1 MSSLNDKVDKLI
13 HDINSLGSGV
23 PAECQDEVVALK
35 QDARDLRQAQLN
47 RDSALKNVAAG
58 SVTAGGSVT
67 GGILCGLAATT
78 GVGIL
83 ACVVAGGVGLVG
95 GGLWADGAGDSLAAA
110 EEEMDDVLDAMNKH
124 SDALCRCLMQHL
136 NP

>member
-1 MSSLNDKVDKLI
+1 MASFDEKIDKLI
-13 HDINSLGSGV
+13 HDINALGPGV
-23 PAECQDEVVALK
+23 PAECRDEVAELK
-35 QDARDLRQAQLN
+35 QGARDLRQAQLN
-47 RDSALKNVAAG
+47 RDSAIKNAAAG
-58 SVTAGGSVT
+58 SVTAGGSVA

-83 ACVVAGGVGLVG
+83 ACVVAGGVGLIG
-95 GGLWADGAGDSLAAA
+95 GGLWADASGDSLEAA
-110 EEEMDDVLDAMNKH
+110 EEEMEDVLDAMNKV